1 MVWHGGRIVSPR
13 SSSNS
18 TGHGVPRVTLT
29 IVEAAESL
37 GVSEASFRRHILPN
51 LRVVSAGPRLTLI
64 RVAELDR
71 WAEKREAIG
80 SLI

>member
-1 MVWHGGRIVSPR
+1 MSRP
-13 SSSNS
+13 SSSDS
-18 TGHGVPRVTLT
+18 TGRGVPRVTLT
-29 IVEAAESL
+29 IREAADSL
-37 GVSEASFRRHILPN
+37 GVSEASFRRHILPS

-71 WAEKREAIG
+71 WAEKREVIG